1 MGRGA
6 HGGHGDGHLC
16 HDHDCEE
23 ANCAAE
29 FSLHEQV
36 DKPRVRALNAEG
48 PERAAASLF
57 RPWPTRCDL
66 GAGRCETP
74 EDDPELILH
83 VPFTVDVK
91 LKSICIV
98 GGTEGTRC
106 GAPDRGAPRLLPRR
120 LPSPD
125 LLLPA
130 LPRPATQQNTAALTA
145 RGGGSSEARADGRH
159 RAAASPAHLKV
170 YLNREDVDFGN
181 AGDLPAVQQWD
192 LVEDRRGEVEYQTK
206 YTKFQGVAS
215 ITMFFPS
222 SFNED
227 RTRLHFIG
235 FKGEATTHRR
245 EQVVQAVYEVA
256 PVPEDHS
263 VGGDQQFRA
272 DIM

>member
-48 PERAAASLF
+48 PEAAAAGLF
-57 RPWPTRCDL
+57 RAWGTRCDL

-106 GAPDRGAPRLLPRR
+106 GAPQTGAPPPPRGFSGGFPGPPPSRPAPPRRTSRRGVDGPMRRIERGAC
-120 LPSPD
+120 
-125 LLLPA
+125 
-130 LPRPATQQNTAALTA
+130 
-145 RGGGSSEARADGRH
+145 
-159 RAAASPAHLKV
+159 
-170 YLNREDVDFGN
+170 
-181 AGDLPAVQQWD
+181 
-192 LVEDRRGEVEYQTK
+192 
-206 YTKFQGVAS
+206 
-215 ITMFFPS
+215 
-222 SFNED
+222 
-227 RTRLHFIG
+227 
-235 FKGEATTHRR
+235 
-245 EQVVQAVYEVA
+245 
-256 PVPEDHS
+256 
-263 VGGDQQFRA
+263 
-272 DIM
+272 

>member
-106 GAPDRGAPRLLPRR
+106 GAPDPEEPRGFSPGGFLPRTSSF
-120 LPSPD
+120 P
-125 LLLPA
+125 
-130 LPRPATQQNTAALTA
+130 PRPAP
-145 RGGGSSEARADGRH
+145 RR
-159 RAAASPAHLKV
+159 
-170 YLNREDVDFGN
+170 NRT
-181 AGDLPAVQQWD
+181 P
-192 LVEDRRGEVEYQTK
+192 RR
-206 YTKFQGVAS
+206 
-215 ITMFFPS
+215 
-222 SFNED
+222 
-227 RTRLHFIG
+227 
-235 FKGEATTHRR
+235 
-245 EQVVQAVYEVA
+245 
-256 PVPEDHS
+256 
-263 VGGDQQFRA
+263 
-272 DIM
+272 